1 MTMTRKHT
9 LAAQASPAKGT
20 RQGGFSLIE
29 LMVVVGIVGILA
41 SIALPA
47 YNDHTRK
54 TRRAAGAACAL
65 AMAQQMERFYTTN
78 LTYVGGALN
87 TATCSDSALEFYNVT
102 VAVLDAKRFTISAGP
117 TGTHYDPDCG
127 TLTINQAGAKTP
139 STAGCW

>member
-1 MTMTRKHT
+1 MAMRGMQMMTAGTSR
-9 LAAQASPAKGT
+9 AGFRQA
-20 RQGGFSLIE
+20 GFSLIE
-29 LMVVVGIVGILA
+29 LMVVVAIVGILA

-78 LTYVGGALN
+78 LTYAGAALN
-87 TATCSDSALEFYNVT
+87 TGTCSDSALDYYNVT
-102 VAVLDAKRFTISAGP
+102 VGGLAAKAFTISAAP
-117 TGTHYDPDCG
+117 KGTHSDPDCG
-127 TLTINQAGAKTP
+127 TLTINQAGTKSP